1 MAFNNINR
9 TSVGADY
16 EDLQNVPDSG
26 KSSEGR
32 SIDDGRVDAL
42 EHSDPGIHMGR
53 STVML
58 SLVLSAANGAAKHLA
73 AQRDRLFAEFTLSAT
88 NGLRVTG

>member
-58 SLVLSAANGAAKHLA
+58 SAAKHLA
-73 AQRDRLFAEFTLSAT
+73 AQRDRPFAEFTLSAT
-88 NGLRVTG
+88 SGLRVTG